1 MHVSCSSLTLP
12 DCVTTQMVG
21 VLSWYSSSLCICPL
35 CNLGGSH
42 TFIETL
48 YEQKKEHRTC
58 VMITTSDVSEG
69 KLKHA
74 LQKTPTKLRAEME
87 TKQRFVKKRVSP

>member
-1 MHVSCSSLTLP
+1 M
-12 DCVTTQMVG
+12 
-21 VLSWYSSSLCICPL
+21 
-35 CNLGGSH
+35 
-42 TFIETL
+42 FIETL
-48 YEQKKEHRTC
+48 YEQKKKEHTTC

-87 TKQRFVKKRVSP
+87 TKQRFVKKKSFSMMTQSLICVTLMN

>member
-1 MHVSCSSLTLP
+1 M
-12 DCVTTQMVG
+12 
-21 VLSWYSSSLCICPL
+21 
-35 CNLGGSH
+35 
-42 TFIETL
+42 FIETL

-58 VMITTSDVSEG
+58 VMIRTSDVSEG

>member
-1 MHVSCSSLTLP
+1 MHMQVLVCVSVP
-12 DCVTTQMVG
+12 CVT
-21 VLSWYSSSLCICPL
+21 W
-35 CNLGGSH
+35 GGSH

-58 VMITTSDVSEG
+58 VMIRTSDVSEG
-69 KLKHA
+69 KLKHV

-87 TKQRFVKKRVSP
+87 TKQRFVKKKKSFSMMTQSLICVTLMN

>member
-1 MHVSCSSLTLP
+1 M
-12 DCVTTQMVG
+12 
-21 VLSWYSSSLCICPL
+21 
-35 CNLGGSH
+35 
-42 TFIETL
+42 FIETL